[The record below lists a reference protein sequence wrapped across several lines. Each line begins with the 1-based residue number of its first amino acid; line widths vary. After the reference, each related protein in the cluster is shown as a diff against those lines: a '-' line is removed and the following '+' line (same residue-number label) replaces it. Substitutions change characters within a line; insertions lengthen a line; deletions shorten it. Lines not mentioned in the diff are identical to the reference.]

1 MDIFLGKVT
10 QQAMNY
16 AIRSGITITAG
27 YAIRQSSRLLK
38 TIEGN
43 DKEELQELQERLN
56 SKIRIIS
63 PAIDMIE
70 LISARGNTSLESAVF
85 LTKSLRWEIQ
95 ALGQRLA
102 SAANAEELVRRKGSK
117 AQDKAQHEQD
127 LRRIVQAIRKLLTR
141 IEDAVPLINLAIT
154 ASGASLSS
162 NLPSTVSPSRLL
174 QASTFLTAGDSQYG
188 ASSSSYVQIGPTFT
202 LSMYML
208 FLGHLR
214 PQNEEDVRES
224 TWKEVIHKA
233 DVRLMRVS
241 IDALYDL
248 PGTSRTGNPP
258 MHTNGAGGAFHSPE
272 SEGSDYFPP
281 LMDGEVKTDEY
292 AYQLVIVENLDD
304 DRVHT
309 FEDDEPQPNPY
320 GDVALAGIR
329 EAVPIHELSK
339 IFYADT
345 GKILNIGSEG
355 EANSPVLLLKRDPN
369 AVPPRRMMNRD
380 TDEDGQG
387 YDQAD
392 TNDFAQSPA
401 PDGNDSSQALVASP
415 KQGLRSSSG
424 ASTPSQDQQVAHL
437 ADPWRFPPDLD
448 PEWIAFEVYTEA
460 EDSDTE
466 SEVETSS
473 SRPAPSSRAPSL
485 DPKMTSA
492 LSRLSVNTPTTS
504 SPSTQPPMPQIPQQ
518 LRPTLPPIRTSLSLL
533 ETLLRLLSL
542 QQFQQTPHLSIPDEL
557 LTFFLSES
565 ASTGAASN
573 DVQERKR
580 LREEARR
587 RVGFDPYDESPV
599 KRRGEEYQYRG
610 GEGTPQWDGEG
621 GYGSE
626 RGYQSEARYQSPRYE
641 DEGYDTRNWTY
652 PLQGGRFTST
662 PRESTPQ
669 TPPLLLKNRSRSG
682 TPESSPSKSG
692 ERYAAPKKWHDGR
705 GGLRNG
711 PADAARRGSPLARRG
726 TGIADE
732 GLGTSPAPGEGTKL

>member
-1 MDIFLGKVT
+1 M
-10 QQAMNY
+10 
-16 AIRSGITITAG
+16 
-27 YAIRQSSRLLK
+27 
-38 TIEGN
+38 
-43 DKEELQELQERLN
+43 
-56 SKIRIIS
+56 
-63 PAIDMIE
+63 
-70 LISARGNTSLESAVF
+70 
-85 LTKSLRWEIQ
+85 
-95 ALGQRLA
+95 
-102 SAANAEELVRRKGSK
+102 RREGSK
-117 AQDKAQHEQD
+117 AQEKAQHERE
-127 LRRIVQAIRKLLTR
+127 LKRIVQAIRKLLNL

-214 PQNEEDVRES
+214 PQSEEEVRES

-248 PGTSRTGNPP
+248 PGANLNANLPRHANRGSETFDSSEP
-258 MHTNGAGGAFHSPE
+258 
-272 SEGSDYFPP
+272 EGSSYFFPP
-281 LMDGEVKTDEY
+281 QINGEAKTDEY
-292 AYQLVIVENLDD
+292 AYQLVIVEDLDD

-309 FEDDEPQPNPY
+309 FEDGEPQPSPY
-320 GDVALAGIR
+320 GDVPSAGIR
-329 EAVPIHELSK
+329 QAVPIHELSK

-355 EANSPVLLLKRDPN
+355 EANSPVLLLKRDPD
-369 AVPPRRMMNRD
+369 AVPPRKMMNRY

-387 YDQAD
+387 YEEAD
-392 TNDFAQSPA
+392 TNGSAQSPA
-401 PDGNDSSQALVASP
+401 TNGYNNSQALIASP
-415 KQGLRSSSG
+415 ERGLRSSSV
-424 ASTPSQDQQVAHL
+424 ASTQLQNQQA
-437 ADPWRFPPDLD
+437 APPPDPWHFPPDLD

-466 SEVETSS
+466 SEVEKSS
-473 SRPAPSSRAPSL
+473 SRPAPSSRAPSI

-492 LSRLSVNTPTTS
+492 LSRLSVTTPTTS
-504 SPSTQPPMPQIPQQ
+504 SSSTQPPTPQIPQQ

-557 LTFFLSES
+557 LTFFLNES

-599 KRRGEEYQYRG
+599 KRRGEEYQYHGR
-610 GEGTPQWDGEG
+610 EKTPQWDGEG

-626 RGYQSEARYQSPRYE
+626 RGYENEGYYQSPRYE

-652 PLQGGRFTST
+652 PSQGGRFPST
-662 PRESTPQ
+662 PNESTPQ
-669 TPPLLLKNRSRSG
+669 TPPMPPKHRSRSG
-682 TPESSPSKSG
+682 TPERSPFSPG
-692 ERYAAPKKWHDGR
+692 EQHVAPKRWHDSR
-705 GGLRNG
+705 YGLKQEPTN
-711 PADAARRGSPLARRG
+711 AARRGSPLARPG
-726 TGIADE
+726 TGITDE
-732 GLGTSPAPGEGTKL
+732 GLGTSPASGDEGEK

>member
-43 DKEELQELQERLN
+43 EKEELQELQERLN

-70 LISARGNTSLESAVF
+70 LISARGNTSLESAVS

-102 SAANAEELVRRKGSK
+102 SAANVEELVRRKSSK
-117 AQDKAQHEQD
+117 AQDKAQHEQE
-127 LRRIVQAIRKLLTR
+127 LKRIVQAIRKLLIR

-188 ASSSSYVQIGPTFT
+188 ASSSNYVQVGPTFT

-241 IDALYDL
+241 IDALYEL
-248 PGTSRTGNPP
+248 PGTDPTATPP
-258 MHTNGAGGAFHSPE
+258 THTNGGGATFVSSE
-272 SEGSDYFPP
+272 SEQSDYFPSQ
-281 LMDGEVKTDEY
+281 MDGEIKTDEY
-292 AYQLVIVENLDD
+292 AYQLVIVEDFDD

-309 FEDDEPQPNPY
+309 FEDENSQPGPY

-329 EAVPIHELSK
+329 EAIPIHELSK

-369 AVPPRRMMNRD
+369 AVPPRRMMNRYN
-380 TDEDGQG
+380 DEDGQG
-387 YDQAD
+387 YEGAD
-392 TNDFAQSPA
+392 TNGFAQSPA
-401 PDGNDSSQALVASP
+401 PNGLDNSQALVASP
-415 KQGLRSSSG
+415 QRGLRSSSV

-437 ADPWRFPPDLD
+437 PDPWRLPPDLD

-466 SEVETSS
+466 SEADTSS

-485 DPKMTSA
+485 DPKMASA
-492 LSRLSVNTPTTS
+492 LSRLSVDSPT
-504 SPSTQPPMPQIPQQ
+504 SPPPSPQPPTPQSQQ
-518 LRPTLPPIRTSLSLL
+518 QVRPTLPPIRTSLSLL

-573 DVQERKR
+573 DIQERKR

-587 RVGFDPYDESPV
+587 RVGFDPYDESPI
-599 KRRGEEYQYRG
+599 KRRGEEYQYHGR
-610 GEGTPQWDGEG
+610 EGTPQWDGDGPYRSEG
-621 GYGSE
+621 GYENEGH
-626 RGYQSEARYQSPRYE
+626 YQSPRYE

-652 PLQGGRFTST
+652 PSQGGRSPST
-662 PRESTPQ
+662 PKKSTPQ

-682 TPESSPSKSG
+682 TPERSPSIPG
-692 ERYAAPKKWHDGR
+692 GRYAAPKRWHDGR
-705 GGLRNG
+705 GGLRHG
-711 PADAARRGSPLARRG
+711 DADAARRGSPLARSG
-726 TGIADE
+726 TGITDE
-732 GLGTSPAPGEGTKL
+732 GLGTSPASGEEEKK

>member
-1 MDIFLGKVT
+1 
-10 QQAMNY
+10 MNY

-43 DKEELQELQERLN
+43 EKEELQELQERLN

-70 LISARGNTSLESAVF
+70 LISARGNTSLESAVS

-102 SAANAEELVRRKGSK
+102 SAANAEELVRRKVSK
-117 AQDKAQHEQD
+117 AQDKAQHEQE
-127 LRRIVQAIRKLLTR
+127 LKRIVQAIRKLLSR

-188 ASSSSYVQIGPTFT
+188 VSSSSYVQIGPTFT

-214 PQNEEDVRES
+214 PQNEEEVRES

-248 PGTSRTGNPP
+248 PGTNRTANSPK
-258 MHTNGAGGAFHSPE
+258 HTGGGDGTSDFKE
-272 SEGSDYFPP
+272 SERSDYFPP
-281 LMDGEVKTDEY
+281 QMDGEVKTDEY
-292 AYQLVIVENLDD
+292 AYQLVIVEDLDD

-309 FEDDEPQPNPY
+309 FETGEPQPGSY
-320 GDVALAGIR
+320 GDVPSAGIR

-355 EANSPVLLLKRDPN
+355 ETNSPVLLLKRDPN
-369 AVPPRRMMNRD
+369 AIPPRRMMNQD
-380 TDEDGQG
+380 NNEDGQG
-387 YDQAD
+387 FDEAD
-392 TNDFAQSPA
+392 TNSFNQSPA
-401 PDGNDSSQALVASP
+401 TNSHDSSKALVTSP
-415 KQGLRSSSG
+415 QCGLQSSPA
-424 ASTPSQDQQVAHL
+424 ASTLSQDQQVTRL
-437 ADPWRFPPDLD
+437 PDPWRLPSDLD

-466 SEVETSS
+466 SEVDTSS
-473 SRPAPSSRAPSL
+473 LRPAPSSRAPSL

-492 LSRLSVNTPTTS
+492 LSRLSVNTPPTS
-504 SPSTQPPMPQIPQQ
+504 SPSPQPPTPQIWQQ

-573 DVQERKR
+573 DIQERKR

-587 RVGFDPYDESPV
+587 RVGFDPYDESPI
-599 KRRGEEYQYRG
+599 KRRGEEYQYHGR
-610 GEGTPQWDGEG
+610 EGTLQSDGEG
-621 GYGSE
+621 EHGSE
-626 RGYQSEARYQSPRYE
+626 RGYESEARFQSPRYE

-652 PLQGGRFTST
+652 PSQGGRSPST

-682 TPESSPSKSG
+682 TPEKSPSIPG
-692 ERYAAPKKWHDGR
+692 GRYAAPKRWHDGR
-705 GGLRNG
+705 AGLRQGN
-711 PADAARRGSPLARRG
+711 ADAARRGSPLARAG
-726 TGIADE
+726 TGVTDE
-732 GLGTSPAPGEGTKL
+732 ALGTSPASGEEQKK

>member
-1 MDIFLGKVT
+1 MYVKH
-10 QQAMNY
+10 QRA
-16 AIRSGITITAG
+16 
-27 YAIRQSSRLLK
+27 SRPHLTDL
-38 TIEGN
+38 
-43 DKEELQELQERLN
+43 
-56 SKIRIIS
+56 IS
-63 PAIDMIE
+63 
-70 LISARGNTSLESAVF
+70 SARGNTSLESAVS

-102 SAANAEELVRRKGSK
+102 SAANAEDLVRRKSSK
-117 AQDKAQHEQD
+117 AQDKAQHEQE
-127 LRRIVQAIRKLLTR
+127 LKHIVQAIRKLLTR

-174 QASTFLTAGDSQYG
+174 QASTFLTTGDSQYG
-188 ASSSSYVQIGPTFT
+188 ASSSKYVQIGPTFT

-214 PQNEEDVRES
+214 PQNEEDLRES

-248 PGTSRTGNPP
+248 PGINQAAASLEHPKGD
-258 MHTNGAGGAFHSPE
+258 GATFGSSGP
-272 SEGSDYFPP
+272 EGSEYFPP
-281 LMDGEVKTDEY
+281 QMDGEVKTDEY
-292 AYQLVIVENLDD
+292 AYQLVIVEDFDD
-304 DRVHT
+304 DRVHA
-309 FEDDEPQPNPY
+309 FEDGEPQPSPY
-320 GDVALAGIR
+320 GDVPSAGIR
-329 EAVPIHELSK
+329 EAIPIHELSK

-355 EANSPVLLLKRDPN
+355 GANSPVLLLKRDPN
-369 AVPPRRMMNRD
+369 AVPPRRMMNRYGY
-380 TDEDGQG
+380 EDGQG
-387 YDQAD
+387 YDETDIDAS
-392 TNDFAQSPA
+392 AQSPI
-401 PDGNDSSQALVASP
+401 PNGQENSQAVVASP
-415 KQGLRSSSG
+415 HGRLRSMST
-424 ASTPSQDQQVAHL
+424 ASTASQDQQVAQIP
-437 ADPWRFPPDLD
+437 DPWRLPRDLD

-466 SEVETSS
+466 SEVDVPS
-473 SRPAPSSRAPSL
+473 SRPAPSSRASSL
-485 DPKMTSA
+485 DPKLTSA
-492 LSRLSVNTPTTS
+492 LSRLSVNNPTMT
-504 SPSTQPPMPQIPQQ
+504 SPSPQPPTPHIQQ
-518 LRPTLPPIRTSLSLL
+518 QFRPTLPPIRTSLSLL

-573 DVQERKR
+573 DVQERRR

-599 KRRGEEYQYRG
+599 KRRGEEYQYHGREESSRW
-610 GEGTPQWDGEG
+610 EGDG

-626 RGYQSEARYQSPRYE
+626 PEYGNEGRYHSPGYE

-652 PLQGGRFTST
+652 PSQGGQSPST
-662 PRESTPQ
+662 PKESTPQ

-682 TPESSPSKSG
+682 TPERSPSTPG
-692 ERYAAPKKWHDGR
+692 HYAAPRRWHDKR
-705 GGLRNG
+705 AGLRQG
-711 PADAARRGSPLARRG
+711 PTDPVRRGSPLARPG
-726 TGIADE
+726 TGITDE
-732 GLGTSPAPGEGTKL
+732 GLGTSPASGEEEAEEKRK

>member
-1 MDIFLGKVT
+1 MFSHTSHYVCFLLDFQAPPSFSRRGK
-10 QQAMNY
+10 
-16 AIRSGITITAG
+16 RH
-27 YAIRQSSRLLK
+27 LL
-38 TIEGN
+38 TVVG
-43 DKEELQELQERLN
+43 Q
-56 SKIRIIS
+56 IIS

-70 LISARGNTSLESAVF
+70 LMYVKHQRASRPHLTDSISSARGNTSLESAVS

-102 SAANAEELVRRKGSK
+102 SAANAEDLVRRKSSR
-117 AQDKAQHEQD
+117 AQDKAQHEQE
-127 LRRIVQAIRKLLTR
+127 LKRIVQAIRKLLTR

-174 QASTFLTAGDSQYG
+174 QASTFLTTGDSQYG
-188 ASSSSYVQIGPTFT
+188 ASSSKYVQIGPTFT

-248 PGTSRTGNPP
+248 PGIISLEHP
-258 MHTNGAGGAFHSPE
+258 NGEGGTFGSSGP
-272 SEGSDYFPP
+272 EGSDYLLPQ
-281 LMDGEVKTDEY
+281 MDGEVKTDEY
-292 AYQLVIVENLDD
+292 AYQLVIVEDFDD
-304 DRVHT
+304 DRVHS
-309 FEDDEPQPNPY
+309 FEDGEPQPSPY
-320 GDVALAGIR
+320 GDVPSAGIR
-329 EAVPIHELSK
+329 EAIPIHELSK

-355 EANSPVLLLKRDPN
+355 GANSPVLLLKRDPN
-369 AVPPRRMMNRD
+369 AVPPRRMMNRYAY
-380 TDEDGQG
+380 EDGQS
-387 YDQAD
+387 YDEAD
-392 TNDFAQSPA
+392 INDFTQSPTPA
-401 PDGNDSSQALVASP
+401 GLGSSQAVVASP
-415 KQGLRSSSG
+415 QGRLRALSTG
-424 ASTPSQDQQVAHL
+424 STPSQDQRVAHIL
-437 ADPWRFPPDLD
+437 DPWRLPRDLD

-466 SEVETSS
+466 SEVDVSS
-473 SRPAPSSRAPSL
+473 PRPAPSSRASSL
-485 DPKMTSA
+485 DPKLTSA
-492 LSRLSVNTPTTS
+492 LSRLSVDTPTATS
-504 SPSTQPPMPQIPQQ
+504 PPPQPPTPHTQQ
-518 LRPTLPPIRTSLSLL
+518 QFWPTLPPVRTSLSLL

-580 LREEARR
+580 LRDEARR

-599 KRRGEEYQYRG
+599 KRRGEEYQYHGR
-610 GEGTPQWDGEG
+610 EDTPQWEGEG
-621 GYGSE
+621 RYGSE
-626 RGYQSEARYQSPRYE
+626 REYESERRYYSPGYE

-652 PLQGGRFTST
+652 PSQGGQSSST

-682 TPESSPSKSG
+682 TPERSPSTPG
-692 ERYAAPKKWHDGR
+692 HYAAPKKWHDKR
-705 GGLRNG
+705 AGLRQG
-711 PADAARRGSPLARRG
+711 PADAVRKGSPLARPG
-726 TGIADE
+726 TGITDE
-732 GLGTSPAPGEGTKL
+732 GLGTSPASGEEEGK

>member
-27 YAIRQSSRLLK
+27 YAIKQSSRLLK

-43 DKEELQELQERLN
+43 DKEELQELQERLS

-70 LISARGNTSLESAVF
+70 LISARGNTSLESAVS

-95 ALGQRLA
+95 ALAQRLA
-102 SAANAEELVRRKGSK
+102 SAANAEELVRSKGSK
-117 AQDKAQHEQD
+117 AQDKAQHEQE
-127 LRRIVQAIRKLLTR
+127 LKRIVQAIRKLLIR

-214 PQNEEDVRES
+214 PQNEEEVRES

-233 DVRLMRVS
+233 DVRLMRVA
-241 IDALYDL
+241 IDALYNL
-248 PGTSRTGNPP
+248 PGINQTANSPR
-258 MHTNGAGGAFHSPE
+258 HANGSGGTFDRSE
-272 SEGSDYFPP
+272 SEDSDYFPP
-281 LMDGEVKTDEY
+281 QMDGEVKTDEY
-292 AYQLVIVENLDD
+292 AYQLVIVEDLDD

-309 FEDDEPQPNPY
+309 FEDGEPQPGPY
-320 GDVALAGIR
+320 GDVPSAGIR

-369 AVPPRRMMNRD
+369 AVPPRRMMNRY
-380 TDEDGQG
+380 TDDDGQG
-387 YDQAD
+387 YDEAN
-392 TNDFAQSPA
+392 TNDFAQPPA
-401 PDGNDSSQALVASP
+401 PNGHDDSQALVASP
-415 KQGLRSSSG
+415 QRGPRSSSVV
-424 ASTPSQDQQVAHL
+424 STLSQDQQVAHL
-437 ADPWRFPPDLD
+437 SDPWRLPPDLD

-466 SEVETSS
+466 SEVDTSF
-473 SRPAPSSRAPSL
+473 SRPVPSSRAPSL

-492 LSRLSVNTPTTS
+492 LSRLSVNTPIKS
-504 SPSTQPPMPQIPQQ
+504 SPSPQPPTPQVPYQM
-518 LRPTLPPIRTSLSLL
+518 RPTLPPIRTSLSLL

-565 ASTGAASN
+565 ASTGASSN
-573 DVQERKR
+573 DIQERKR

-599 KRRGEEYQYRG
+599 KRRGEEYQYHG

-652 PLQGGRFTST
+652 PSQGGRSPST
-662 PRESTPQ
+662 PRESIPG

-692 ERYAAPKKWHDGR
+692 GRYAGPKKWHDGR
-705 GGLRNG
+705 GGLRNE
-711 PADAARRGSPLARRG
+711 PADTARRGSPLARPG
-726 TGIADE
+726 TGITDE
-732 GLGTSPAPGEGTKL
+732 GLGTSSTSGEVEKK

>member
-1 MDIFLGKVT
+1 M
-10 QQAMNY
+10 
-16 AIRSGITITAG
+16 S
-27 YAIRQSSRLLK
+27 
-38 TIEGN
+38 
-43 DKEELQELQERLN
+43 
-56 SKIRIIS
+56 
-63 PAIDMIE
+63 
-70 LISARGNTSLESAVF
+70 

-102 SAANAEELVRRKGSK
+102 SAANADELVRRKGSK
-117 AQDKAQHEQD
+117 ARDKAQHEQE
-127 LRRIVQAIRKLLTR
+127 LKRIVQAIRKLLTR

-162 NLPSTVSPSRLL
+162 SLPSTVSPSRLL

-188 ASSSSYVQIGPTFT
+188 ASSTSYAQIGPTFT

-224 TWKEVIHKA
+224 TWKEVVHKA
-233 DVRLMRVS
+233 DVRLMRVP

-248 PGTSRTGNPP
+248 PRTKQTEMSSRN
-258 MHTNGAGGAFHSPE
+258 AGGGGGETFNSSE
-272 SEGSDYFPP
+272 SERSGYFPP
-281 LMDGEVKTDEY
+281 QMNGEAKTDEY
-292 AYQLVIVENLDD
+292 AYQLVIVEDFDD

-309 FEDDEPQPNPY
+309 FEDGEPQPGPY
-320 GDVALAGIR
+320 GDVPLAGIR
-329 EAVPIHELSK
+329 EPVPIHELSK

-355 EANSPVLLLKRDPN
+355 EANSPVLLLKRDPK
-369 AVPPRRMMNRD
+369 AVPPRRMMNRYN
-380 TDEDGQG
+380 DEDGQLYDEADNNG
-387 YDQAD
+387 Y
-392 TNDFAQSPA
+392 AQSPT
-401 PDGNDSSQALVASP
+401 PNVHDNSQALVASP
-415 KQGLRSSSG
+415 QRELRSSSLV
-424 ASTPSQDQQVAHL
+424 STPSQEQQAAHL
-437 ADPWRFPPDLD
+437 PDPWRLPPDLD

-466 SEVETSS
+466 SEVDPSS
-473 SRPAPSSRAPSL
+473 LRPAPSSRAPSL
-485 DPKMTSA
+485 DPKITSA
-492 LSRLSVNTPTTS
+492 LSRLSVDTPATS
-504 SPSTQPPMPQIPQQ
+504 SPSSQPPTPQIQQQ

-533 ETLLRLLSL
+533 EMLLRLLSL

-557 LTFFLSES
+557 LSFFLNES

-573 DVQERKR
+573 DIQERKR

-610 GEGTPQWDGEG
+610 REGTQGEREE

-626 RGYQSEARYQSPRYE
+626 RGYEYEGRYQSPRYE

-652 PLQGGRFTST
+652 PPQEGRYPST

-669 TPPLLLKNRSRSG
+669 TPPMLKNRSRSG
-682 TPESSPSKSG
+682 RPERSPSSPG
-692 ERYAAPKKWHDGR
+692 ERYSAPKRWHDGR
-705 GGLRNG
+705 GGLRQSDVG
-711 PADAARRGSPLARRG
+711 AMRRGSPLARPA
-726 TGIADE
+726 TGVIDE
-732 GLGTSPAPGEGTKL
+732 GLGTSPASGEAEKKK